1 VVAFNLLSR
10 RVCVVNKAMLYV
22 NLDENN
28 DPHLASVT
36 VCVSKNIYKV
46 QENNLSQCA
55 VVQQP
60 RQTGAI
66 SVCA

>member
-1 VVAFNLLSR
+1 
-10 RVCVVNKAMLYV
+10 
-22 NLDENN
+22 
-28 DPHLASVT
+28 
-36 VCVSKNIYKV
+36 V

-55 VVQQP
+55 VVNQA